1 MKKQCKKDSKGQQKI
16 GDVFRI
22 IFPNFNKKYA
32 FFPIKNGRGSF
43 EKRQQYHCLSSLQ
56 WIPFLQL

>member
-22 IFPNFNKKYA
+22 IFPNFNEKYA
-32 FFPIKNGRGSF
+32 FFPIKNGSGSF
-43 EKRQQYHCLSSLQ
+43 EKETTISLGGQ
-56 WIPFLQL
+56 RKNYVN

>member
-43 EKRQQYHCLSSLQ
+43 EKRQQYHWSK
-56 WIPFLQL
+56 